1 MMEDD
6 GGGLKTPNFRWR
18 HLRTL
23 PINSDSQAAILVLD
37 SHIIKTNST
46 LKAVQALKNLADSNQ
61 VFLWC
66 IPAHQGFDGNERA
79 DELAK
84 LEYRIQK
91 QQ

>member
-1 MMEDD
+1 MS
-6 GGGLKTPNFRWR
+6 GRNITSNC
-18 HLRTL
+18 
-23 PINSDSQAAILVLD
+23 DSQAAILALD

-61 VFLWC
+61 VFLRW

-84 LEYRIQK
+84 LGASNNGNSLLNLHLPPCS
-91 QQ
+91 